1 MKTQAYGYAAIVIFS
16 LGATPVSRAEMHSLS
31 DERLGEVTGQAF
43 MEVENLSDG
52 VHDFTRMTL
61 GMEVE
66 ARVNIDDLQMGV
78 TDTGIDFSATDV
90 ALGHISR
97 DASRIQYNGN
107 TYAVG
112 EQVPFEA
119 MLPYMELAKAGDE
132 LAGFR
137 FGFGLAR
144 GVVSSDTTTFSG
156 NIGLQIEDATGTV
169 TPATLFSS
177 DTVATSYRATHI
189 GIDSV
194 ATDCATGILC
204 APLSQLR
211 SLTVGTDNGDGTTG
225 FTDDFF
231 VGFQQEN
238 VDWQTLDGAGVIQA
252 AQGVFLNIP
261 TSMTVNINTLTGD
274 GLAREQTHYID
285 RGTGIF

>member
-1 MKTQAYGYAAIVIFS
+1 MTMRAYGYAAFVVLT
-16 LGATPVSRAEMHSLS
+16 LGTASVVRAELRSLS
-31 DERLGEVTGQAF
+31 DESLGQVTGQAF
-43 MEVENLSDG
+43 MEVENLSDA

-66 ARVNIDDLQMGV
+66 ARVNIDDLSLGM
-78 TDTGIDFSATDV
+78 TDTGVDFSATDV
-90 ALGHISR
+90 AFGHISR

-107 TYAVG
+107 TYEVG

-119 MLPYMELAKAGDE
+119 MLPYMELAESGGD

-144 GVVSSDTTTFSG
+144 GSVSSTTTSFSG

-169 TPATLFSS
+169 TPATLFSA
-177 DTVATSYRATHI
+177 DTLATQYRATHI
-189 GIDSV
+189 GLDT
-194 ATDCATGILC
+194 ALTDCATGVLC

-211 SLTVGTDNGDGTTG
+211 TLTVGTDNGDGTTG

-231 VGFQQEN
+231 VGFQRES

-261 TSMTVNINTLTGD
+261 TSMTVPISTLTGD
-274 GLAREQTHYID
+274 GLPREQTHYID